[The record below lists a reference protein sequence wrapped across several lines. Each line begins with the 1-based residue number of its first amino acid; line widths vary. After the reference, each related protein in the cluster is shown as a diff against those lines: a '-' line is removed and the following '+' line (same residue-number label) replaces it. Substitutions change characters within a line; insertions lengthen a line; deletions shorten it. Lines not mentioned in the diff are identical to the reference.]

1 MADRELKLRVLFDA
15 ADRLNKPLRAMAGGS
30 RAAALALKGTREELN
45 RVNDAQGQLNS
56 FTTLRAGMRQSAA
69 AVREAEQRVAALG
82 REIAQTAKP
91 TRALQRE
98 FAQATRTAEQ
108 LADSHRHDAA
118 QLRELRTALQAAGAN
133 TRDLTRYESDLARRA
148 TETTR
153 VMEDQSRALERAS
166 NRERR
171 ISDARIRFDRT
182 SATATNIAGAGM
194 AAGATAVATAA
205 PLVASAKV
213 AMDLEEGMAGVAKV
227 TGLASDQIG
236 LMRASIVDLSTQ
248 IPMTATDLSQIAAA
262 AGAAGVGAAKVGV
275 SLAQRRKELVAFTA
289 DAARMGIAF
298 DMSAEDAGST
308 MAKWRQAF
316 TMTQPQVVELGD
328 RINALTNRF
337 GGQAPAVSGVVTRV
351 GALGDV
357 AGVAAPQ
364 IAALASSLNSIGI
377 EEDVAATGI
386 KAILLTLNKGTS
398 ATKSQQTAMKAL
410 GLDAVKLSKAMQ
422 VDGSGTIVDVL
433 ERIRKLPKDQQA
445 ASLSELFGTESVGA
459 IAPLLTNL
467 DALKE
472 RLQLVGDR
480 SKYSGSMMGEFL
492 SRINTTKGATDL
504 AANGLQAV
512 NLELGQQLLPH
523 VKAAAQHTAGLAG
536 RMRAWAKE
544 NPGLAKG
551 IIYVAGG
558 AAGLFALFA
567 AGAIVIAALMAP
579 FAALSFAS
587 TALGIKFGASMMTIG
602 KGLLYPIRFIP
613 MLGKAF
619 ISLAFTIARAG
630 IVLLANPMTWI
641 IFGIVAAV
649 ALLAYGAYKLYQNWD
664 GVVAWFGNLWS
675 GIKGFFSSGIANI
688 TATILGWTPLGTF
701 YRVLQPVLGYF
712 GVQLPARFS
721 DFGRMLITGLINGIT
736 ARFAA
741 LKATVSGVANSVMG
755 WFRKPVQIN
764 SPSRVFTRYGGYL
777 MDGLGNGIDRGA
789 GGPLDRIAR
798 VSRELTSA
806 MALGAATPALATGAA
821 STGTAGGAVVGG
833 GFASMTVT
841 IHINGADRAPGEIG
855 REVEDALE
863 RIEARRR
870 AASYSE
876 FADRPDWNV

>member
-1 MADRELKLRVLFDA
+1 MADRDLRLRVLFDQ
-15 ADRLNKPLRAMAGGS
+15 ADRLSKPLRSIAGGS
-30 RAAALALKGTREELN
+30 RAAAVALKGTREEL
-45 RVNDAQGQLNS
+45 RRIDDAQGQLNS
-56 FTTLRAGMRQSAA
+56 FTTLRAGMRQSAT

-91 TRALQRE
+91 TRALQRD

-108 LADSHRHDAA
+108 LADSHRHDTT
-118 QLRELRTALQAAGAN
+118 QLRELRAALQAAGAN
-133 TRDLTRYESDLARRA
+133 TRDLTRYESDLGRRA
-148 TETTR
+148 AETTQ
-153 VMEDQSRALERAS
+153 VMEDQSRTLERAS

-171 ISDARIRFDRT
+171 LGDARDRFSRT

-205 PLVASAKV
+205 PLVASTKV

-227 TGLASDQIG
+227 TGLASGQID
-236 LMRASIVDLSTQ
+236 LMRGSIIDLSTQ
-248 IPMTATDLSQIAAA
+248 IPMTATELSQITAA
-262 AGAAGVGAAKVGV
+262 AGAAGVGAAKNGV
-275 SLAQRRKELVAFTA
+275 SLEQRRKELVAFTA

-298 DMSAEDAGST
+298 DMSAEDAGGT

-337 GGQAPAVSGVVTRV
+337 GGQAGAVSGVITRV

-364 IAALASSLNSIGI
+364 IAAMASSLNSIGI

-480 SKYSGSMMGEFL
+480 GQYSGSMMGEFL

-512 NLELGQQLLPH
+512 NLELWQQLLPH
-523 VKAAAQHTAGLAG
+523 VKAAAQYTAGLAG
-536 RMRAWAKE
+536 RMRAWVRE

-551 IIYVAGG
+551 ILYVAAG

-587 TALGIKFGASMMTIG
+587 TALGIKFGASMLTIA

-613 MLGKAF
+613 MLGTAF

-630 IVLLANPMTWI
+630 LVLLANPMTWI
-641 IFGIVAAV
+641 ILGIVAAV
-649 ALLAYGAYKLYQNWD
+649 ALLAYGAYKLYQNW
-664 GVVAWFGNLWS
+664 GSVVAWFGTLWA
-675 GIKGFFSSGIANI
+675 GIRGFFSSGIANI
-688 TATILGWTPLGTF
+688 TATIAGWTPLGIF
-701 YRVLQPVLGYF
+701 YSVLRPVLGYF
-712 GVQLPARFS
+712 GIQLPAKFS
-721 DFGRMLITGLINGIT
+721 DFGRMLISGLINGIT
-736 ARFAA
+736 GMLGA
-741 LKATVSGVANSVMG
+741 LKSTIVNAAGSAAA
-755 WFRKPVQIN
+755 WFKSKLGIR
-764 SPSRVFTRYGGYL
+764 SPSRVFMRFGGF
-777 MDGLGNGIDRGA
+777 MMQGLERGIDRGA
-789 GGPLDRIAR
+789 GGPLDRITRLSA
-798 VSRELTSA
+798 ELGGA
-806 MALGAATPALATGAA
+806 MALGAATPSLAAGGLPPSDDGAA
-821 STGTAGGAVVGG
+821 PTGGAPSARTYNITINAGGGNAQEIADAVQK
-833 GFASMTVT
+833 A
-841 IHINGADRAPGEIG
+841 IEDLDRKDRA
-855 REVEDALE
+855 
-863 RIEARRR
+863 
-870 AASYSE
+870 AAYSE
-876 FADRPDWNV
+876 FADRPDWEV

>member
-56 FTTLRAGMRQSAA
+56 FTTLRAGMRQSAT

-91 TRALQRE
+91 SRALQRD

-108 LADSHRHDAA
+108 LAESHRHDVA

-133 TRDLTRYESDLARRA
+133 TRDLARYENDLARRA
-148 TETTR
+148 AETTR
-153 VMEDQSRALERAS
+153 VMEDQSRTLERAS

-171 ISDARIRFDRT
+171 IGDARTRFNRT

-227 TGLASDQIG
+227 TGLASGQID
-236 LMRASIVDLSTQ
+236 LMRGSIVDLSTQ
-248 IPMTATDLSQIAAA
+248 IPMTATELSQITAA
-262 AGAAGVGAAKVGV
+262 AGAAGVGAAKNGV
-275 SLAQRRKELVAFTA
+275 TLAQRRKELVAFTA

-337 GGQAPAVSGVVTRV
+337 GGQAPVVSGIITRV

-364 IAALASSLNSIGI
+364 IAAMASSLNSIGI

-386 KAILLTLNKGTS
+386 KAILLTLNRGAS

-422 VDGSGTIVDVL
+422 VTGSGTIVDVL
-433 ERIRKLPKDQQA
+433 ERIRRLPKDQQA

-480 SKYSGSMMGEFL
+480 GQYSGSMMGEFL

-523 VKAAAQHTAGLAG
+523 VKAAAQYTAGLAG

-630 IVLLANPMTWI
+630 LVLLANPMTWI
-641 IFGIVAAV
+641 ILGIVAAV

-664 GVVAWFGNLWS
+664 GVVGWFGNLWS

-688 TATILGWTPLGTF
+688 TGTILGWTPLGIF

-712 GVQLPARFS
+712 GIQLPAKFS
-721 DFGRMLITGLINGIT
+721 DFGRMLISGLINGIT

-741 LKATVSGVANSVMG
+741 LKATVSGVATSVMG

-764 SPSRVFTRYGGYL
+764 SPSRVFARYGGYL
-777 MDGLGNGIDRGA
+777 MEGLGNGIDRGA

-798 VSRELTSA
+798 VSRELTGA
-806 MALGAATPALATGAA
+806 MALGAATPALASGAA
-821 STGTAGGAVVGG
+821 PNGPVVGADG
-833 GFASMTVT
+833 GFSTMTVT
-841 IHINGADRAPGEIG
+841 IHINGADRAPGEVG
-855 REVEDALE
+855 REVEEALE

-870 AASYSE
+870 AAAYSS

>member
-56 FTTLRAGMRQSAA
+56 FTTLRAGMRQSAT

-91 TRALQRE
+91 SRALQRD

-108 LADSHRHDAA
+108 LAESHRHDVA
-118 QLRELRTALQAAGAN
+118 QLRELRTVLQAAGAN
-133 TRDLTRYESDLARRA
+133 TRDLARYENDLARRA
-148 TETTR
+148 AETTR
-153 VMEDQSRALERAS
+153 VMEDQSRTLERAS

-171 ISDARIRFDRT
+171 IGDARTRFNRT

-194 AAGATAVATAA
+194 AAGATAVSAAA

-262 AGAAGVGAAKVGV
+262 AGAAGVGAAKAGV
-275 SLAQRRKELVAFTA
+275 SLAQRRKELVEFTG

-337 GGQAPAVSGVVTRV
+337 GGQAGAVSGVITRV

-364 IAALASSLNSIGI
+364 IAAMASSLNSIGI

-398 ATKSQQTAMKAL
+398 ATKSQQTAMKEL

-445 ASLSELFGTESVGA
+445 ANLSELFGTESVGA

-523 VKAAAQHTAGLAG
+523 VKAAAQYTAGLAG

-630 IVLLANPMTWI
+630 LVLLANPMTWI
-641 IFGIVAAV
+641 ILGIVAAV

-688 TATILGWTPLGTF
+688 TATLLGWTPLGIF

-712 GVQLPARFS
+712 GIQLPAKFS

-741 LKATVSGVANSVMG
+741 LKATVSGVATSVMG

-764 SPSRVFTRYGGYL
+764 SPSRVFARYGGYL
-777 MDGLGNGIDRGA
+777 MEGLGNGIDRGA

-798 VSRELTSA
+798 VSRELTGA
-806 MALGAATPALATGAA
+806 MALGAATPAPASGAA
-821 STGTAGGAVVGG
+821 PNGPVVGADG
-833 GFASMTVT
+833 GFSTMTVT
-841 IHINGADRAPGEIG
+841 IHINGADRAPGEVG
-855 REVEDALE
+855 REVEEALE

-870 AASYSE
+870 AAAYSS